1 MRTLIRSIPVA
12 ALALCL
18 GTAHLA
24 AQAPGNGNFQ
34 WYVGGQGG
42 VTFFKTPTQGRSGI
56 PTFGGQAL
64 IVAKRTGL
72 MLSFE
77 EGVGSN
83 ETSSYTD
90 ANGVQPVTFN
100 DIRKYSAML
109 MAFPIRSAAQ
119 PYLGVGY
126 GILHVVNP
134 TPVSAGAFQSDA
146 NELGSFGFGSFVG
159 GLQFQV
165 GRFMAF
171 GQYQITTS
179 PSQKVALDNDGVT
192 VLAVGRLLTGP
203 THTFTGGL
211 RIGLGSA
218 REGVRNGGY

>member
-1 MRTLIRSIPVA
+1 MRMLIRSIPAA
-12 ALALCL
+12 ALLLGL
-18 GTAHLA
+18 GTADLA
-24 AQAPGNGNFQ
+24 AQQPGNGNFQ

-42 VTFFKTPTQGRSGI
+42 AMFFKTPTQGRSGI

-64 IVAKRTGL
+64 IVARRTGL

-83 ETSSYTD
+83 ETSAYTD
-90 ANGVQPVTFN
+90 ANGVQSVTFN

-134 TPVSAGAFQSDA
+134 TPASAGAFQSDA
-146 NELGSFGFGSFVG
+146 AELGSFGFGSFVG

-179 PSQKVALDNDGVT
+179 PSQKTVTSGDGT
-192 VLAVGRLLTGP
+192 LLAVGRLLDGP
-203 THTFTGGL
+203 THTFMGGL